1 MCFKQ
6 LEVLQQICTGESEDF
21 PVLDGLTMW
30 SLAFNRPWQSSS
42 LSFLLGRTL
51 DRTSATKT
59 SVKND

>member
-1 MCFKQ
+1 MCASSNWRSYSRF
-6 LEVLQQICTGESEDF
+6 VPEDF

-30 SLAFNRPWQSSS
+30 SLAFNRLWQSSS